1 MLKVSD
7 QFLNA
12 ILALHTTDHEEVTY
26 APVAGSGSQNNTNGI
41 CDNNDDDDG
50 DEEFADS
57 RSRRNKKR
65 VAQVSRLSRELNK
78 RKRRQEDWM
87 DDSD

>member
-26 APVAGSGSQNNTNGI
+26 APVVGSGSQNNTNGI
-41 CDNNDDDDG
+41 GDNNDDDG

-65 VAQVSRLSRELNK
+65 VAQVSRLSRELTK